1 VDHRQ
6 AEYRIRPTDWHEGH
20 YDIYSVDQVAGLV
33 QGSVEHRDYMP
44 FEVFGRYDGEKPV
57 YTTPRRRSP
66 VSDSLDTFLALTY
79 PASARLSAQ
88 ETLSIDLTCTNGFL
102 PEQLQ
107 LGDIS
112 QPTSTSPELMEFR
125 NILPPTAP
133 SQPPVGSNTQWHFL
147 SHLALNYLSIANREN
162 IKELLG
168 LYVFP
173 ESRDRANIEANRK
186 RIDGIRDLTVT
197 AGDRI
202 VSGYIMRG
210 NTIRMKLRQDHFAS
224 PGDMFLFGSIMDYLF
239 SAYSSINS
247 FTHFFVEESTTG
259 ETYSWTPRIGER
271 FLV

>member
-1 VDHRQ
+1 
-6 AEYRIRPTDWHEGH
+6 
-20 YDIYSVDQVAGLV
+20 
-33 QGSVEHRDYMP
+33 
-44 FEVFGRYDGEKPV
+44 
-57 YTTPRRRSP
+57 
-66 VSDSLDTFLALTY
+66 
-79 PASARLSAQ
+79 
-88 ETLSIDLTCTNGFL
+88 
-102 PEQLQ
+102 
-107 LGDIS
+107 
-112 QPTSTSPELMEFR
+112 
-125 NILPPTAP
+125 
-133 SQPPVGSNTQWHFL
+133 
-147 SHLALNYLSIANREN
+147 
-162 IKELLG
+162 
-168 LYVFP
+168 VFP